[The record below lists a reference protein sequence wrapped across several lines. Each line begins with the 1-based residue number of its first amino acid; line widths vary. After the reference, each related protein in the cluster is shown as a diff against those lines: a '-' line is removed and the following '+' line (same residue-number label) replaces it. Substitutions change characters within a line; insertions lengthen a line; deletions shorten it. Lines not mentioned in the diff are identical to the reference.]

1 MRRPPSAAQL
11 QRQVDEFNARNPVGT
26 RVRFWRGVRAGE
38 PSGEG
43 AVTHPAQVMGG
54 VGGAAVVWV
63 EGCSGCVALS
73 HVEAIR
79 PGGAS

>member
-1 MRRPPSAAQL
+1 MRRPPSPAQL

-26 RVRFWRGVRAGE
+26 RVRFWRGVRQGE

-43 AVTHPAQVMGG
+43 VLAHPAQVMGG
-54 VGGAAVVWV
+54 AAVVWI

-73 HVEAIR
+73 HVEAIQ